1 MTRIVPENVKRER
14 LQAHVIEAI
23 QVAQTVRGTQF
34 IQIIAPCSLEKQA
47 G

>member
-1 MTRIVPENVKRER
+1 MTRIVPENVKKER
-14 LQAHVIEAI
+14 LQAHVNEAI

-34 IQIIAPCSLEKQA
+34 IKLLLLVHLKELA